1 MKNVNKMRCICTVL
15 LFAML
20 LSGCAS
26 KGEENNEPKGKSYFT
41 YFDTVTYVFSYAGDS
56 TERFDDRSAE
66 VSALLSSYHKL
77 FDIYH
82 EYADTNNLC
91 TVNKNAG
98 GAPVEV
104 DPLLIEFL
112 QYAKTLCEQ
121 TDGAM
126 DITLGAVLSIWHDH
140 REAASDDPENAS
152 VPELSELEEAAKHT
166 GFDLLEINEEDST
179 VRLTD
184 PKASIDVG
192 ALGKGYATEMAALM
206 LQADEAYGYV
216 LNVGGNIRT
225 VGTKPDGTK
234 WSTGIRNPKD
244 DATDF
249 ALRIEV
255 ADTACVTSGVYERF
269 FMVDGVRYH
278 HIIDPDTLFPA
289 TYYDSVT
296 VIAKSSA
303 IADALSTAL
312 FCLPYDESRA
322 LAEKM
327 GADAVWIFPDG
338 SMEYTDA
345 VASMIV

>member
-1 MKNVNKMRCICTVL
+1 MKHVNEMRCICAVL
-15 LFAML
+15 LLAML

-26 KGEENNEPKGKSYFT
+26 KGADDSEPKGKSYFT

-66 VSALLSSYHKL
+66 VSALLSNYHKY

-82 EYADTNNLC
+82 EYADINNLC

-98 GAPVEV
+98 GDPIEV

-112 QYAKTLCEQ
+112 LYARELCEE

-126 DITLGAVLSIWHDH
+126 DITLGAVLSIWHEH
-140 REAASDDPENAS
+140 REAASEDPANAS
-152 VPELSELEEAAKHT
+152 VPDKAELEEAAKHT
-166 GFDLLEINEEDST
+166 GFELLEIDEANST
-179 VRLTD
+179 VRITD
-184 PKASIDVG
+184 PKASLDVG
-192 ALGKGYATEMAALM
+192 ALGKGYATEMAAMM

-234 WSTGIRNPKD
+234 WSTGIRNPKS

-269 FMVDGVRYH
+269 FTVDGVRYH

-289 TYYDSVT
+289 SYYDSVT
-296 VIAKSSA
+296 VLAKSSA
-303 IADALSTAL
+303 LADALSTAL

-327 GADAVWIFPDG
+327 GVDAVWIFPDG
-338 SMEYTDA
+338 TVEYTEA
-345 VASMIV
+345 VASMII